1 MGSVIEAIQCPRC
14 NEEATMDF
22 YYKTGEEYIFCD
34 NCGYS
39 RSIEIINRDKQLNEL
54 KEEDY
59 KVEEN
64 KHPYGAFR
72 LEVHGNVGMQLGT
85 LNTEEDAKEFEK
97 CMHQDPEVRY
107 AHISRFVDGIVEK
120 TILIDEGPK
129 YDSAGFTSNDN
140 DDLPF

>member
-1 MGSVIEAIQCPRC
+1 MGSVIEVIQCPRC
-14 NEEATMDF
+14 SEEASMDF

-39 RSIEIINRDKQLNEL
+39 RSVEIINRDKPLNEL

-59 KVEEN
+59 KITEHLN
-64 KHPYGAFR
+64 PYGAFR
-72 LEVHGNVGMQLGT
+72 VETHGNVGMQLGR
-85 LNTEEDAKEFEK
+85 LDTEEDAKKFEK
-97 CMHQDPEVRY
+97 YIHEDPEIRY
-107 AHISRFVDGIVEK
+107 AHINTFVDGKIEK

-129 YDSAGFTSNDN
+129 YDSAGFTSDDN